1 MRKHFNLAT
10 VLICVQ
16 FLVSCSRINAPEGFI
31 RDINWEMTES
41 EHFIFY
47 YRDGSYAKRNID
59 SIINIEENAYKHILN
74 SLQLQYNGIISIY
87 IYNSPED
94 AGWDRVKAL
103 AYPRT
108 ETVEAIYSPV
118 GKSIGVKG
126 VACHEIAHVITW
138 NTLGEP
144 GTLFLSEGVAVAMDG
159 EWHSKLDT
167 ITDLHLWV
175 KKFIEEG
182 TLPCLDDLIEYWG
195 SVSGSIS
202 YPLSGSFVLYLLHK
216 YGAERFKQ
224 LFYRATSA
232 NFYDEFQKIYNISL
246 PVVEQMWKDY
256 CQNVYKK

>member
-10 VLICVQ
+10 VLIWVLS
-16 FLVSCSRINAPEGFI
+16 LVSCSRISAPEGFK
-31 RDINWEMTES
+31 RDVNWEMTRS

-47 YRDGSYAKRNID
+47 YRAGSFAERNMD
-59 SIINIEENAYKHILN
+59 SIIDIEEYAYEHILN

-87 IYNSPED
+87 IYDSPED
-94 AGWDRVKAL
+94 AGWDRVKAI
-103 AYPRT
+103 AYPRV

-118 GKSIGVKG
+118 GKSIGIEG
-126 VACHEIAHVITW
+126 AACHEITHVITW

-144 GTLFLSEGVAVAMDG
+144 GTQFLSEGVAVAMDG
-159 EWHSKLDT
+159 EWHSQLDT

-182 TLPCLDDLIEYWG
+182 TLPELDDLIESWG
-195 SVSGSIS
+195 SVPGSIS
-202 YPLSGSFVLYLLHK
+202 YPASGSFVLYLLDM

-232 NFYDEFQKIYNISL
+232 NFHDEFQKIYNISL
-246 PVVEQMWKDY
+246 PVAEQMWKDY
-256 CQNVYKK
+256 CKR